1 MGADNSKLKVTRK
14 EIPQFVQLQSK
25 LRSHL
30 YKRLHKREVK
40 RKKIA
45 MEILTTEETYVSY
58 LTVLVHEYMGPLKA
72 QKVIGNEELKSL
84 FPGIE
89 IIYQYN
95 SKLLSQLQEKF
106 EAYTPN
112 TQIGPIFLTFSQ
124 FLKVYTTFVNRF
136 EQSMDLYNQLSSK
149 NKKFGKFLDKTREAE
164 IKRKEEEQT
173 QQLTSNSFLS
183 LPSILIMPV
192 QRLPRY
198 VMLLQELLKYSTPF
212 RHKDYQDLQKSLKSI
227 KGVTDQVNETKRR
240 VENLSR
246 LTDINSRLDK
256 NSIAKFELN
265 LVSPSRLYSNEY
277 SVICVDD
284 NKKSYVFYL
293 FNDLLLICKSFSRRD
308 QIVAVVDLLK
318 MTRFNQNKNAPQNE
332 SNFGFRADGIDYDNY
347 RFAELKTLKAFM
359 SQLKKSIIH
368 VRGTIRGVQ
377 FLENKKSNKEKK
389 KKQKI
394 EKGNENGNG
403 NGNGNR
409 NEKEK
414 EKEKVKPQAKGHT
427 KSKSARKSFISRS
440 KITKKEIE
448 KGRNDTKT
456 EKKISR
462 KMSKI
467 IEKEKKRGKEKEIV
481 SDVKNRKQ
489 SIFMKILEK
498 KPNENKETEKNTKEL
513 QKKATRRMTKREIKE
528 NQQKDKEITK
538 MKNEKEKE
546 EERKKREKEEERKK
560 REKEEERKKRGKEE
574 ERKKKEKEKK
584 IKEKEKLKKLKEK
597 EKEKIQKLK
606 EKEKLKKL
614 KEKEKQK
621 KIKDKAKK
629 KKKK

>member
-318 MTRFNQNKNAPQNE
+318 MTRFNQNKNAPQNK

-394 EKGNENGNG
+394 ENGNG
-403 NGNGNR
+403 NGNK

-414 EKEKVKPQAKGHT
+414 DKVKPQAKGHT

-546 EERKKREKEEERKK
+546 EERKKR
-560 REKEEERKKRGKEE
+560 GKEE

-597 EKEKIQKLK
+597 EKEKIKKLK

-621 KIKDKAKK
+621 KIKEKAKK